1 MDTNSPG
8 RLQRWRERAV
18 SLEAVAATGVLFAVL
33 FVASVGL
40 MRAGL
45 PDVGMSSEEIR
56 QRYLDPESR
65 RLVLIG
71 YSLAPFSMIMF
82 LWFVGVMRRRLPPND
97 QFIATVFTLA
107 SAVFVALFLVAASLV
122 GGPFYL
128 QAEDPELA
136 FEPSTLLG
144 LQSAAYGLVFVIGVR
159 VQVLIVLTATAAGR
173 THGSLPRWLVV
184 VGYAVALLQT
194 LNLALFEPLVFT
206 FPAWVVAVSITLLV
220 RQRER

>member
-1 MDTNSPG
+1 MDTEPHG
-8 RLQRWRERAV
+8 RLQRWRDRAV

-45 PDVGMSSEEIR
+45 PDVSMTSEQIR
-56 QRYLDPESR
+56 QQYLDPDAR
-65 RLVLIG
+65 RLVLVG

-82 LWFVGVMRRRLPPND
+82 LWFVGVMRRRIPPTD
-97 QFIATVFTLA
+97 RFIATVFTLA

-128 QAEDPELA
+128 QPDDAELL

-159 VQVLIVLTATAAGR
+159 VQVLIVLTATAASR
-173 THGSLPRWLVV
+173 THGALPRWLLV
-184 VGYAVALLQT
+184 VGYIVAVIQT

-206 FPAWVVAVSITLLV
+206 FPAWVVAVSVTLLV